1 MVDLLPH
8 PVGITPIPQ
17 RHAPRQNHIL
27 AALPARDYF
36 RLLPHL
42 EPTALPL
49 GSALHAAG
57 ERESH
62 LYFITEGIVSRVYVT
77 RNGDSAE
84 FALTGN
90 EGVIGVASIL
100 GGDSTPGR
108 AEVVIAGHAYRLDAR
123 LAKKELEHEGPLADL
138 LLRYT
143 LALLAQ
149 AGQIATCNRHHS
161 LEQRLC
167 RWILSSVDRMPSGEL
182 AMRQELIAT
191 MLGVRREG
199 VSETATKLQRKGLI
213 RYSRGHIAILDRP
226 RLEEQACECYEAIRR
241 EYARLLPPHGGAAGK
256 TATISIWPIPR
267 APRPSG
273 ERAASPP

>member
-1 MVDLLPH
+1 MCNPAPGVMM
-8 PVGITPIPQ
+8 Q
-17 RHAPRQNHIL
+17 QHAPRQNHIL
-27 AALPARDYF
+27 AALPASQYY

-42 EPTALPL
+42 EPVALPL
-49 GSALHAAG
+49 GSALHPAG

-62 LYFITEGIVSRVYVT
+62 LHFITEGIVSRVHVT

-100 GGDSTPGR
+100 GGDSTPSR
-108 AEVVIAGHAYRLDAR
+108 AEVVVEGHAYRLPSS
-123 LAKKELEHEGPLADL
+123 LAKRALAHEGPLAPL

-167 RWILSSVDRMPSGEL
+167 RWLLSSVDRMPSGEL
-182 AMRQELIAT
+182 EMKQELIAA

-199 VSETATKLQRKGLI
+199 ISETATRLQRDGLI
-213 RYSRGHIAILDRP
+213 RYRRGHIAVLDRP
-226 RLEEQACECYEAIRR
+226 RMEGRACECYGAIRR
-241 EYARLLPPHGGAAGK
+241 EYARLLPAHAWDLQ
-256 TATISIWPIPR
+256 I
-267 APRPSG
+267 
-273 ERAASPP
+273 RAAA